1 VTRTSAYVFEDFDG
15 VAERLRRHGDGIGY
29 LVLFDRTERP
39 EDKLARFD
47 WSMDTLADN
56 PELIPVEEDVEEGES
71 EPFEEDTYHL
81 FEEAGD
87 EDSMVGQDLVSAA
100 VSWLHRMA
108 NDNFMPPWRRF
119 RVRVYGPKGQSHLD
133 SFQFKVHGEPEEDEP
148 ESAVTWPAPP
158 VPFDT
163 AMERTGVTALDHL
176 GRGYARFLHLLL
188 TGVNQLQQL
197 GAATNQQ
204 LHHQLVD
211 SRKQNERLIAAFV
224 EQQGELMQV
233 ERQGLDAQKAQA
245 QMQLGQQALQTFDDA
260 TRLYLMT
267 NKGLPSELQGLVSAV
282 TSNPDLMQALANP
295 QVQVLLRD
303 PHAQQQLAAL
313 LQLTAQQAAAQA
325 QAEAQ
330 PAAQPTSPAPASTTE
345 SSAAG

>member
-1 VTRTSAYVFEDFDG
+1 VTRTSSHVFEDFDG

-47 WSMDTLADN
+47 WSMETLADN
-56 PELIPVEEDVEEGES
+56 PELAMAAEDVEDEDDES
-71 EPFEEDTYHL
+71 FEEDTYHL
-81 FEEAGD
+81 FEDASD
-87 EDSMVGQDLVSAA
+87 EDSLAGQDLVGVA
-100 VSWLHRMA
+100 VSWLRRMA
-108 NDNFMPPWRRF
+108 VDNFMPPWRRF

-133 SFQFKVHGEPEEDEP
+133 SFQFKVHREDEDDP
-148 ESAVTWPAPP
+148 QPTVTWPTPP
-158 VPFDT
+158 VPFDA

-176 GRGYARFLHLLL
+176 GRGYGRFLHLVL

-267 NKGLPSELQGLVSAV
+267 NKGLPPELQGLVSAV
-282 TSNPDLMQALANP
+282 TGNPDLMKALSNP
-295 QVQVLLRD
+295 QVQMLLRD
-303 PHAQQQLAAL
+303 PQAQQQLAAL

-325 QAEAQ
+325 QTAQ
-330 PAAQPTSPAPASTTE
+330 QPTSPTPAPTTE
-345 SSAAG
+345 SSAG